1 MQGATGLNQGKRL
14 GWRPSQVPRRAYDAA
29 NPSILKCHL
38 TSSHPPSIEP
48 THKYSLSLNTHL
60 RSRPLPRAVGAGKPS
75 CESEAAKAQVADWLA
90 SYAIGMEYS
99 DKADKLCKVQ
109 TQQKPAHVA
118 SPQVQPKADNKPA
131 GVDVEMNVDSP
142 EFQEALHKLADL
154 LKVPRDDSPEAM
166 LRQVHLS

>member
-1 MQGATGLNQGKRL
+1 
-14 GWRPSQVPRRAYDAA
+14 
-29 NPSILKCHL
+29 
-38 TSSHPPSIEP
+38 
-48 THKYSLSLNTHL
+48 
-60 RSRPLPRAVGAGKPS
+60 
-75 CESEAAKAQVADWLA
+75 
-90 SYAIGMEYS
+90 MEYS

-166 LRQVHLS
+166 LRQVHLI